1 MRRHQS
7 EPGRKPGVFYTR
19 RARAE
24 RLVRVVSAARPSA
37 AACAAAGE
45 AAAAATPPPPTCC
58 DTPRVARAAPEARVN
73 GAHHRVQLEPAEARA
88 RRGRFS
94 LVLEA
99 VARATHLA
107 RISSPCSR
115 ARRGGATPAHRQVA
129 ARAQSARC
137 GLARVGTACRWPA
150 ASGSGAQRVLAVG
163 TPLSSGQSS
172 SAALCSVCQGFGNA
186 ARTGLTRFSRTSP
199 CCHHVHSVVTP
210 RCHHAATTL
219 SPQKHVKWHFKRP
232 LQYNTRQCA
241 LQEPLECNAAVLHF
255 AVLHSRG
262 T

>member
-1 MRRHQS
+1 MRGHQR
-7 EPGRKPGVFYTR
+7 EPGRKPEVFYTR
-19 RARAE
+19 RAGAKC
-24 RLVRVVSAARPSA
+24 LVRVVPAARPSA
-37 AACAAAGE
+37 AARAAAGE

-73 GAHHRVQLEPAEARA
+73 CAHYRVQLEPAEARV

-94 LVLEA
+94 LVLEV
-99 VARATHLA
+99 VASALRHA
-107 RISSPCSR
+107 RVSSPC
-115 ARRGGATPAHRQVA
+115 ATRRCHASKHRQAA

-150 ASGSGAQRVLAVG
+150 ASGSASAQRVVAVG

-199 CCHHVHSVVTP
+199 CCHQVHTVVTP
-210 RCHHAATTL
+210 RCHHAVTTL